1 MIEFLRQVKTELF
14 KVVWPSRSDTIR
26 YTLTV
31 IVFSIVVAL
40 VLGAFDYLMLQ
51 LFTAI
56 LAR

>member
-1 MIEFLRQVKTELF
+1 MINFFRQVRTELS
-14 KVVWPSRSDTIR
+14 KVVWPSRNDTIR

-31 IVFSIVVAL
+31 IVFSLVVAL
-40 VLGAFDYLMLQ
+40 VLGAFDYLLLQ